1 MKTKF
6 TTQFRKSLIPV
17 TESLDL
23 LDITSPR
30 QVKNGTIE
38 FADPISST
46 ESLLVLYTMRETGY
60 VSRRLVTNDG
70 TKIVRM
76 APDCLNDKGAIGRS
90 LADRN
95 AQLGILTR
103 AVLRNRNR

>member
-1 MKTKF
+1 METKF

-23 LDITSPR
+23 LEITSPR

-38 FADPISST
+38 FVDPMSST
-46 ESLLVLYTMRETGY
+46 EDKMVLYTMRETGF
-60 VSRRLVTNDG
+60 VSRRLIINND

-76 APDCLNDKGAIGRS
+76 APDYLNDKGLMGRTP
-90 LADRN
+90 ACRN
-95 AQLGILTR
+95 AQLGILIR
-103 AVLRNRNR
+103 AVLRTK